1 MITPEIQARIDALK
15 AEMKPLMDH
24 YGIES
29 LTVEQRYQQIE
40 QRKAAAAQRPKLRPK
55 PRWKLY

>member
-29 LTVEQRYQQIE
+29 LTIEQRYQRLQQLKE
-40 QRKAAAAQRPKLRPK
+40 LQKKVKLRPR
-55 PRWKLY
+55 PRWKL